1 MDRTHI
7 DHDQQRWFGVFSH
20 EDTCFPNC
28 VAKAKLEI
36 IVAADSV
43 AKLYAV
49 KAALQ
54 QMGVDEFLESSL
66 LCHGHRMGRQASYR
80 GVAYTANFV
89 EKLKLEMLVPL
100 DAVVPVVEAIG
111 NIAKAEGM
119 EDWRLCLTPQVFP
132 IDLTASLGS

>member
-7 DHDQQRWFGVFSH
+7 DNDQQRWIGLFSYD
-20 EDTCFPNC
+20 DTCFQNF

-43 AKLYAV
+43 VKLYAV

-54 QMGVDEFLESSL
+54 QMGVDEFLESSI
-66 LCHGHRMGRQASYR
+66 LCHGHRMGQKASYR

-89 EKLKLEMLVPL
+89 EKLKLEMLVPI
-100 DAVVPVVEAIG
+100 DSVVPVVEAIG

-132 IDLTASLGS
+132 VDLTASLRS